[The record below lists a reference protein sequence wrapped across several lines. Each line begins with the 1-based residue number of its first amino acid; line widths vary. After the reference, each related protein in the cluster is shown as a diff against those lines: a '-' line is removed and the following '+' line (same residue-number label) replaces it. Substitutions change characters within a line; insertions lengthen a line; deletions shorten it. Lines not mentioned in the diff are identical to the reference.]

1 LGSSGSERGALSNE
15 RSYREPLCFEVCALS
30 VVSSSPERPCDDVCW
45 HDPFSR
51 EFDGEAAI
59 SWIDQRISEA
69 AALL

>member
-1 LGSSGSERGALSNE
+1 
-15 RSYREPLCFEVCALS
+15 
-30 VVSSSPERPCDDVCW
+30 VCW

-69 AALL
+69 AALLWLLPVVDVSFFWTVAD